1 MSDTQYFKNVKAV
14 TGIQAAFGSL
24 WRLARKRPR
33 LAIAVALALAL
44 MVGVV
49 IRHLPRTSAPQYT
62 YYPVKRN
69 DFLVSIIEGG
79 TLKAVHEVTVRSEL
93 EGVARIISIVP
104 EGVNV
109 RQGDL
114 LVELDS
120 SDLRERLGGQQV
132 TFENAQFA
140 FVQAKENLAIQKS
153 LVESNVK
160 DAELKVEFARS
171 DLSKY
176 LEGDWPQLE
185 KDTKAKIAIAEEE
198 LTRAEDRYNWTQ
210 QLQQKGYATKS
221 ELDADSLAV
230 KRKQIELAQSQ
241 EQLRLLTKY
250 DFPKRKRAL
259 EAAVEQAEKEL
270 ERLKLRSA
278 AQIAQVEASLKS
290 QSATLE
296 LQEKRLN
303 ELKQQLELT
312 RIYAPQDGLVVYASS
327 SNPGS
332 GVLIEEGA
340 TVRQKQDIIKL
351 PDVSQMML
359 EIRVHESHVQKIKP
373 GLQAYVTIDSLPDR
387 QFEGSIRKVA
397 VLPDSSS
404 RYFNPNLKVYTTEVL
419 IEDEIPDLKPG
430 ISGRA
435 EVIITN
441 LQNVLTVP
449 IQAVTT
455 LNGRQVCLV
464 EKNGAAKPV
473 PVDVGMYSDRLIE
486 IKSGLKEGD
495 LVALSALS
503 SSDNID
509 MTGSIV
515 DAEKAGTN
523 RSASRKTNAMIEA
536 AKLSDGDRK
545 TPKILTAA
553 AATGGVTNRPAWNDP
568 KKTNSAAPVSASVP
582 TSKQDRKK

>member
-1 MSDTQYFKNVKAV
+1 MSDTQKVRKLKGAQGV
-14 TGIQAAFGSL
+14 RAALNFL
-24 WRLARKRPR
+24 WQRARKRPR
-33 LAIAVALALAL
+33 IATAGALALAL
-44 MVGVV
+44 IGGWV
-49 IRHLPRTSAPQYT
+49 IHSLTRADPTQYT

-104 EGVNV
+104 EGTNV
-109 RQGDL
+109 HQGDL

-120 SDLRERLGGQQV
+120 SDLRERLSAQEV
-132 TFENAQFA
+132 TFQNAQFA

-153 LVESNVK
+153 LIESNLK

-185 KDTKAKIAIAEEE
+185 KDTKAKITIAEEE

-210 QLQQKGYATKS
+210 QLQRKGYATKS

-230 KRKQIELAQSQ
+230 KRKQIELAQAQ

-259 EAAVEQAEKEL
+259 EAAVDQAEKEL

-278 AQIAQVEASLKS
+278 SQISQVEASLKS

-332 GVLIEEGA
+332 GILIEEGA

-373 GLQAYVTIDSLPDR
+373 GLQAYVTIDSLPDQ

-404 RYFNPNLKVYTTEVL
+404 RFFNPNLKVYNTEVL
-419 IEDEIPDLKPG
+419 IEDAIPEFKPG

-441 LQNVLTVP
+441 LQSVLTVP

-455 LNGRQVCLV
+455 RNGRQVCLV
-464 EKNGAAKPV
+464 EKNGAARPIPV
-473 PVDVGMYSDRLIE
+473 EVGMYSDRLIE

-495 LVALSALS
+495 LVLLSALS

-523 RSASRKTNAMIEA
+523 RSSTRRTNAATAA
-536 AKLSDGDRK
+536 AKPREIDRIK
-545 TPKILTAA
+545 AKVLTAA
-553 AATGGVTNRPAWNDP
+553 AGPPATNRPAWSDP
-568 KKTNSAAPVSASVP
+568 KGTNSAAPASGSLP
-582 TSKQDRKK
+582 ANPDRKR

>member
-1 MSDTQYFKNVKAV
+1 MSDTERFKNANV
-14 TGIQAAFGSL
+14 TPAALRSV
-24 WRLARKRPR
+24 WRRVRSRPR
-33 LAIAVALALAL
+33 IAAAGFVALVLIAGW
-44 MVGVV
+44 MVHNVT
-49 IRHLPRTSAPQYT
+49 RTDPAEYT
-62 YYPVKRN
+62 YYAVKRN

-104 EGVNV
+104 EGINV

-120 SDLRERLGGQQV
+120 SDLRERLSAQEV
-132 TFENAQFA
+132 TFQNAQFA

-153 LVESNVK
+153 MIESNLK
-160 DAELKVEFARS
+160 DTELKVEFARS

-185 KDTKAKIAIAEEE
+185 KDTKARITIAEEE
-198 LTRAEDRYNWTQ
+198 LRRAEDRYNWTQ

-230 KRKQIELAQSQ
+230 KRKQIELDQTQ

-250 DFPKRKRAL
+250 DFPKKKRAL

-290 QSATLE
+290 QSATLD

-332 GVLIEEGA
+332 GILIEEGA

-373 GLQAYVTIDSLPDR
+373 GLRAYLTIDSLPDH

-419 IEDEIPDLKPG
+419 IEDELPDLKPG

-455 LNGRQVCLV
+455 RNGRQVCLV
-464 EKNGAAKPV
+464 EKNRSAKPV
-473 PVDVGMYSDRLIE
+473 PVEVGMYSDRLIE

-495 LVALSALS
+495 LVLLSALT

-515 DAEKAGTN
+515 EAETAGTN
-523 RSASRKTNAMIEA
+523 RASSRKTNATSRA
-536 AKLSDGDRK
+536 AKLKERG
-545 TPKILTAA
+545 TPGAKALTAA
-553 AATGGVTNRPAWNDP
+553 AAPGATNRQVWIDP
-568 KKTNSAAPVSASVP
+568 KKTNTAVPVSASVP
-582 TSKQDRKK
+582 PANADRKK

>member
-1 MSDTQYFKNVKAV
+1 MSDTQKIKNVKAAKGV
-14 TGIQAAFGSL
+14 HAALNFV
-24 WRLARKRPR
+24 WQRARKRPR
-33 LAIAVALALAL
+33 TATAGALALAL
-44 MVGVV
+44 IVGWV
-49 IRHLPRTSAPQYT
+49 IHSLSRSDPTQYI
-62 YYPVKRN
+62 YHPVKRN

-104 EGVNV
+104 EGTNV
-109 RQGDL
+109 HQGDL

-120 SDLRERLGGQQV
+120 SDLRERLGAQEV
-132 TFENAQFA
+132 TFQNAQFA

-153 LVESNVK
+153 LIESNLK
-160 DAELKVEFARS
+160 DAELKVEFAQS

-185 KDTKAKIAIAEEE
+185 KDTRARITIAEEE

-210 QLQQKGYATKS
+210 QLQKKGYATKS

-230 KRKQIELAQSQ
+230 KRKQIELAQTQ

-259 EAAVEQAEKEL
+259 EAAVEQAQKEL

-278 AQIAQVEASLKS
+278 SQISQVEASLKS

-327 SNPGS
+327 SNPGN
-332 GVLIEEGA
+332 GILIEEGA

-359 EIRVHESHVQKIKP
+359 EIRVHESHVQKIRP
-373 GLQAYVTIDSLPDR
+373 GLQAYVTIDSLPDQ
-387 QFEGSIRKVA
+387 QFQGRIRKVA

-404 RYFNPNLKVYTTEVL
+404 RFFNPNLKVYTTEVL

-435 EVIITN
+435 EVVITN

-455 LNGRQVCLV
+455 RNGRQVCLV
-464 EKNGAAKPV
+464 EKNRSARPV
-473 PVDVGMYSDRLIE
+473 PVEVGMYSDRLIE

-495 LVALSALS
+495 LVLLSALS

-523 RSASRKTNAMIEA
+523 RTSARKSSA
-536 AKLSDGDRK
+536 
-545 TPKILTAA
+545 PTAA
-553 AATGGVTNRPAWNDP
+553 AKPREGDKTSVKALTTAAVPGATNRPAWIDL
-568 KKTNSAAPVSASVP
+568 KKTNTAAATAGSVP
-582 TSKQDRKK
+582 LNPDRKR

>member
-1 MSDTQYFKNVKAV
+1 MSDTQIVKAMKATKGV
-14 TGIQAAFGSL
+14 PAALGRV
-24 WRLARKRPR
+24 WRQVRKHPR
-33 LAIAVALALAL
+33 LATAGALALAL
-44 MVGVV
+44 ILGWGFH
-49 IRHLPRTSAPQYT
+49 RLTRTAPMQYT
-62 YYPVKRN
+62 YYTVKRN

-104 EGVNV
+104 EGINV
-109 RQGDL
+109 HQGDL

-120 SDLRERLGGQQV
+120 SDLRERLSAQEV
-132 TFENAQFA
+132 TFQNAQFA

-153 LVESNVK
+153 LIESNLK
-160 DAELKVEFARS
+160 DTELKVEFARS

-185 KDTKAKIAIAEEE
+185 KDTKARITIAEEE
-198 LTRAEDRYNWTQ
+198 LKRAEDRYNWTQ

-230 KRKQIELAQSQ
+230 KRKQIELAQAQ

-259 EAAVEQAEKEL
+259 EAAMEQAEKEL

-327 SNPGS
+327 SNPGN
-332 GVLIEEGA
+332 GILIEEGA

-373 GLQAYVTIDSLPDR
+373 GLQAYVTIDSLPDQ
-387 QFEGSIRKVA
+387 QFQGSIRKVA

-404 RYFNPNLKVYTTEVL
+404 RFFNPNLKVYTTEVL

-435 EVIITN
+435 EVVITN

-455 LNGRQVCLV
+455 RNGRQVCLV
-464 EKNGAAKPV
+464 EKNRSARPV
-473 PVDVGMYSDRLIE
+473 PVEVGMYSDRLIE

-495 LVALSALS
+495 LVLLSALS

-523 RSASRKTNAMIEA
+523 RTSSRKSSA
-536 AKLSDGDRK
+536 
-545 TPKILTAA
+545 PTAA
-553 AATGGVTNRPAWNDP
+553 AKPREGDKTSAKALTTAAVPGATNRPA
-568 KKTNSAAPVSASVP
+568 
-582 TSKQDRKK
+582 